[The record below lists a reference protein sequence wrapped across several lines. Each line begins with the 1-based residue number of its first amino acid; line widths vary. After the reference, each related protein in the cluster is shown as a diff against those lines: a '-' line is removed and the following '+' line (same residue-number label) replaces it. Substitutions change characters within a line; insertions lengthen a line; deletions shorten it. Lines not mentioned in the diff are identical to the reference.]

1 MKKNVKLLI
10 IIAAAAVVLVGV
22 MLLLI
27 FLPKSG
33 DNADPMDSIDPG
45 IDMSTSVDGN
55 GMHQAT
61 IKTNDKGEIEN
72 NSYGTLI
79 DYVPA
84 KISTINVENTSGTLD
99 IKSETRIVT
108 SLDFVGIEPLDA
120 RMRGG
125 GAHLTR
131 HDHPKRSVLLSRR
144 AHRQAQPHALV
155 AHHQARPIAHAS
167 ETLGNKSGDILLE
180 RRVTHSRDYN
190 ATAPVDCQRRCS
202 GCGQCLDQNL
212 QLDIAVHGSPR
223 LQPQPL
229 SVAWHLKCFKIER

>member
-84 KISTINVENTSGTLD
+84 KISTKVKSDLKNSERKLEEFNRRRYTL
-99 IKSETRIVT
+99 
-108 SLDFVGIEPLDA
+108 
-120 RMRGG
+120 
-125 GAHLTR
+125 
-131 HDHPKRSVLLSRR
+131 
-144 AHRQAQPHALV
+144 AQ
-155 AHHQARPIAHAS
+155 
-167 ETLGNKSGDILLE
+167 E
-180 RRVTHSRDYN
+180 
-190 ATAPVDCQRRCS
+190 DCQ
-202 GCGQCLDQNL
+202 G
-212 QLDIAVHGSPR
+212 AFEY
-223 LQPQPL
+223 
-229 SVAWHLKCFKIER
+229 FKEQIKLEQGGN